1 MLSARLHPRRSNLSV
16 TCNQAATGSSKT
28 TVPMGVETSRLSAA
42 ALAAA
47 GDAERGVEPSLHV
60 LALANCLNT
69 I

>member
-1 MLSARLHPRRSNLSV
+1 
-16 TCNQAATGSSKT
+16 
-28 TVPMGVETSRLSAA
+28 MGVETSRLSAA

-60 LALANCLNT
+60 LAPLQLNT